1 MVSMYRSRLL
11 EPQIQKALRYFPALV
26 LTGPRQ
32 SGKTTL
38 LTRLLGKSHRYV
50 LMDDLDKRTLA
61 TEDPMGFLE
70 RFPPPLI
77 LDEIQNVP
85 SLLPIIKA
93 RIAEDPRP
101 GRWVLTG
108 SQKFTVMRNVSESL
122 AGRTAVLNLHPFAIS
137 ESLVKKRRPTPT
149 NWAGYVKAT
158 LSTHAQTAPPSPNLG
173 SFLMH
178 GGYPGVITK
187 KNVPLDLW
195 YSSYMQT
202 YIDRDVRG
210 NIREENLL
218 DFQRFLKLL
227 AARTGQELN
236 QASISRDLGIAI
248 PTLRSWLSLLE
259 ASSLVFLL
267 PPHHNNF
274 GKRIIK
280 SPKVYFMDTGLVCY
294 LVGLQTPAHVLGS
307 PMAGPLFETLIVSH
321 FKKMADAFGMRERLY
336 FWRSIDGLEVDL
348 LIDQG
353 GPLLPIEIKLSST
366 LVPRHWKNIV
376 SWRDLAKGPK
386 TGMIVSG
393 SAQLGPL
400 GQGITGVHWSFL

>member
-1 MVSMYRSRLL
+1 MVSMYRTRFL
-11 EPQIQKALRYFPALV
+11 EPLIQKSLRFFPALV

-38 LTRLLGKSHRYV
+38 LTHLLKKTHRYV
-50 LMDDLDKRTLA
+50 LLDDLDKSTLA
-61 TEDPMGFLE
+61 AEDPLGFFE

-85 SLLPIIKA
+85 SLLATVKA

-101 GRWVLTG
+101 GRWVITG
-108 SQKFTVMRNVSESL
+108 SQKFAVMKNVSESL
-122 AGRTAVLNLHPFAIS
+122 AGRAAVLNLHPFAIS
-137 ESLVKKRRPTPT
+137 ENRKDKKHVLPAS
-149 NWAGYVKAT
+149 WAGYLKEMT
-158 LSTHAQTAPPSPNLG
+158 STASQTIPPSSNLG
-173 SFLMH
+173 AFLLR
-178 GGYPGVITK
+178 GGYPGVVAK
-187 KNVPLDLW
+187 RNVPLDLW
-195 YSSYMQT
+195 YSSYVQT

-236 QASISRDLGIAI
+236 QAAISRELGISI

-259 ASSLVFLL
+259 SSSLVFLL

-280 SPKVYFMDTGLVCY
+280 SPKIYFMDTGLVCY
-294 LVGLQTPAHVLGS
+294 LVGLQTPAHALAS
-307 PMAGPLFETLIVSH
+307 PMAGALFETLVVSH
-321 FKKMADAFGMRERLY
+321 FKKMVDVFGLRDRLY
-336 FWRSIDGLEVDL
+336 YWRSIDGLEVDL

-353 GPLLPIEIKLSST
+353 GLLLPVEIKLSST
-366 LVPRHWKNIV
+366 LVPRQWQNLV
-376 SWRDLAKGPK
+376 AWRDLSKNPK
-386 TGMIVSG
+386 AGLVVSG
-393 SAQLGPL
+393 SRQVGPV
-400 GQGITGVHWSFL
+400 GQNITNIHWSLL

>member
-1 MVSMYRSRLL
+1 MYRPRLL
-11 EPQIQKALRYFPALV
+11 EPQVQKAIRHFSALV

-38 LTRLLGKSHRYV
+38 LTRLLSKSHRYV
-50 LMDDLDKRTLA
+50 LLDDLDKSTLA
-61 TEDPMGFLE
+61 AEDPMGFLE

-101 GRWVLTG
+101 GRWVITG
-108 SQKFTVMRNVSESL
+108 SQKFAVMRNVSESL
-122 AGRTAVLNLHPFAIS
+122 AGRAAVLNLHPFAIS
-137 ESLVKKRRPTPT
+137 ESVARPRRSTPM
-149 NWAGYVKAT
+149 NWEAYIRAI
-158 LSTHAQTAPPSPNLG
+158 LSTSAQSIPSSPNLG
-173 SFLMH
+173 SFLLR
-178 GGYPGVITK
+178 GGYPGVVAK

-195 YSSYMQT
+195 YSSYVQT

-218 DFQRFLKLL
+218 EFQRFLKLL

-236 QASISRDLGIAI
+236 QASISRDLGISI

-294 LVGLQTPAHVLGS
+294 LVGLQTPAHALGS
-307 PMAGPLFETLIVSH
+307 PMAGPLFETLIVSQ
-321 FKKMADAFGMRERLY
+321 FKKMADVFGLRDRLY

-348 LIDQG
+348 LIDLG

-366 LVPRHWKNIV
+366 LVPRHWQNIV
-376 SWRDLAKGPK
+376 TWRNLAKSPK
-386 TGMIVSG
+386 AGLVVSG
-393 SAQLGPL
+393 STQVGPL
-400 GQGITGVHWSFL
+400 GQEISNAHWSTL

>member
-1 MVSMYRSRLL
+1 MVGMYRPRLL
-11 EPQIQKALRYFPALV
+11 EPQIKKALRHFSALV

-38 LTRLLGKSHRYV
+38 LTRLIGKTHRYI
-50 LMDDLDKRTLA
+50 LLDDLDKSTLA
-61 TEDPMGFLE
+61 ADDPLGFLE

-85 SLLPIIKA
+85 SLLPVIKA

-101 GRWVLTG
+101 GRWVITG
-108 SQKFTVMRNVSESL
+108 SQKFTVMKNVSESL

-137 ESLVKKRRPTPT
+137 ESFLKSRRPPPID
-149 NWAGYVKAT
+149 WAGYINT
-158 LSTHAQTAPPSPNLG
+158 LHSTPAQTVDSSPNLG
-173 SFLMH
+173 SFLLR
-178 GGYPGVITK
+178 GEYPGVVTK

-195 YSSYMQT
+195 YSSYVQT

-236 QASISRDLGIAI
+236 QASISRDLGITI

-259 ASSLVFLL
+259 ASSLIFLL

-307 PMAGPLFETLIVSH
+307 PMAGPLFETLVVSN
-321 FKKMADAFGMRERLY
+321 FKKMADDFGLRDPLY

-353 GPLLPIEIKLSST
+353 GPLLPVEIKLSST
-366 LVPRHWKNIV
+366 LVPRHWQNILA
-376 SWRDLAKGPK
+376 WRDLSKSPK
-386 TGMIVSG
+386 TGLIVSG
-393 SAQLGPL
+393 SRQVGPV
-400 GQGITGVHWSFL
+400 GQGITNVHWSFL

>member
-1 MVSMYRSRLL
+1 MYRPRLL
-11 EPQIQKALRYFPALV
+11 EPQVKKALRHFSALV

-38 LTRLLGKSHRYV
+38 LTRLLGKTHRYV
-50 LMDDLDKRTLA
+50 LLDDLDKSTLA
-61 TEDPMGFLE
+61 AEDPMGFLE

-85 SLLPIIKA
+85 SLLPVIKA

-101 GRWVLTG
+101 GRWVITG
-108 SQKFTVMRNVSESL
+108 SQKFTVMKNVSESL

-137 ESLVKKRRPTPT
+137 ESFLKTRRPPPA
-149 NWAGYVKAT
+149 NWIGYIRSL
-158 LSTHAQTAPPSPNLG
+158 LSTPPQTGPSSPNLG
-173 SFLMH
+173 SFLLR
-178 GGYPGVITK
+178 GGYPGVVAK

-195 YSSYMQT
+195 YSSYVQT

-218 DFQRFLKLL
+218 EFQRFLKLL

-236 QASISRDLGIAI
+236 QASISRDLGITI

-259 ASSLVFLL
+259 ASSLIFLL

-307 PMAGPLFETLIVSH
+307 PMAGPLFETLIVSN
-321 FKKMADAFGMRERLY
+321 FKKMADDFGLRDRLY

-348 LIDQG
+348 LIDPG

-366 LVPRHWKNIV
+366 LVPRHWQNIV
-376 SWRDLAKGPK
+376 TWRDLSKSPK
-386 TGMIVSG
+386 AGLVVSG
-393 SAQLGPL
+393 SPQVGPV
-400 GQGITGVHWSFL
+400 GQGITNVQWSLL

>member
-1 MVSMYRSRLL
+1 MVGMYRPRLL
-11 EPQIQKALRYFPALV
+11 EPQIKKALRHFSALV

-32 SGKTTL
+32 SGKTTI
-38 LTRLLGKSHRYV
+38 LTRLIRKTHRYI
-50 LMDDLDKRTLA
+50 LLDDLDKSTLA
-61 TEDPMGFLE
+61 ADDPLGFLE

-85 SLLPIIKA
+85 SLLPVIKA

-101 GRWVLTG
+101 GRWVIAG
-108 SQKFTVMRNVSESL
+108 SQKFTVMKNVSESL

-137 ESLVKKRRPTPT
+137 ESFLKSRRPPPID
-149 NWAGYVKAT
+149 WAGYINT
-158 LSTHAQTAPPSPNLG
+158 LLSTPAQTVASSPNLG
-173 SFLMH
+173 SFLLR
-178 GGYPGVITK
+178 GEYPGVVTK

-195 YSSYMQT
+195 YSSYVQT

-236 QASISRDLGIAI
+236 QASISRDLGITI

-259 ASSLVFLL
+259 ASSLIFLL

-307 PMAGPLFETLIVSH
+307 PMAGPLFETLVVSN
-321 FKKMADAFGMRERLY
+321 FKKMADDFGLRDPLY

-353 GPLLPIEIKLSST
+353 GPLLPVEIKLSST
-366 LVPRHWKNIV
+366 LVPRHWQNILA
-376 SWRDLAKGPK
+376 WRDLSKSPK
-386 TGMIVSG
+386 TGLVVSG
-393 SAQLGPL
+393 SRQVGPV
-400 GQGITGVHWSFL
+400 GQGITNVHWSFL